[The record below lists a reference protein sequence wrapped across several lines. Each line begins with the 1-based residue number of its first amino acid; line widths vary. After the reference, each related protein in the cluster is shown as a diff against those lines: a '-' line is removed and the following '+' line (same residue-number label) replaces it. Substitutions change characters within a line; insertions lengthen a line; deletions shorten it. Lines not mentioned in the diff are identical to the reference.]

1 MLTVRQLSEELG
13 LPVLAGAAGLDA
25 PVRWVH
31 ISELPD
37 PTPWLSGG
45 ELLLMTGDR
54 IADGAGYVDRLA
66 DYGLA
71 ALAIGLGVEGGLQAV
86 PPAMLEEAEARGF
99 PLLEVPLP
107 MPFLA
112 ITERA
117 AAHLVNESYATL
129 QRAMA
134 AVEELQRVALAGA
147 GPAAIADALAA
158 QLGAPVAIGPAGADG
173 LPVGDPPQATLR
185 VQKAELDEFD
195 RLLLRQAVTILALEL
210 LRARVAAETE
220 RRLAGDVLASVLSGE
235 LRDAELSRRLAP
247 FGLREQ
253 IAAVVLDPPAHLR
266 DATEEALH
274 EALRME
280 SPSGLAAG
288 AGELACALVPGGNG
302 ELVALAER
310 LRARVSETVAVPVA
324 AGVGR
329 PVAPEDA
336 RRTFHQARFA
346 LEARRFDGGEPALAT
361 ADDLGSFQLLLSL
374 QDGDALRLFCDS
386 ILAPLEEGAYGE
398 ELLRSLEVFIE
409 ANGNWERAARRL
421 DCHRHTLRYRIKRVE
436 ELTGRSLDSARDRI
450 DFWLALRGREVL
462 S

>member
-1 MLTVRQLSEELG
+1 MLTVRQLAEELG
-13 LPVLAGAAGLDA
+13 LPVLAGEAGLDA
-25 PVRWVH
+25 PLRWVH

-37 PTPWLSGG
+37 PTPWLNGG

-54 IADGAGYVDRLA
+54 IGDGVGYVERVA
-66 DYGLA
+66 DYGVA

-86 PPAMLEEAEARGF
+86 PAAMLEEAAARDF

-117 AAHLVNESYATL
+117 AAHLVNESYAIL

-134 AVEELQRVALAGA
+134 AVEELQRVALAG
-147 GPAAIADALAA
+147 GSITEALAA
-158 QLGAPVAIGPAGADG
+158 QLGAGVRLGAAGEEG
-173 LPVGDPPQATLR
+173 LPVGDPPQATLI
-185 VQKAELDEFD
+185 VEKEPLDEFD
-195 RLLLRQAVTILALEL
+195 RLLLRQAVTLLALEL

-220 RRLAGDVLASVLSGE
+220 RRLAGDVLESVLSGE
-235 LRDAELSRRLAP
+235 LQGAELQRRLAP
-247 FGLREQ
+247 FGLRGDVSA
-253 IAAVVLDPPAHLR
+253 IVLAAPD
-266 DATEEALH
+266 EASLYD
-274 EALRME
+274 ALRAE
-280 SPSGLAAG
+280 SAAG
-288 AGELACALVPGGNG
+288 IAGRAGDLGCALVPGGNG
-302 ELVALAER
+302 DVVELAGR
-310 LRARVSETVAVPVA
+310 LRDRLSADLV
-324 AGVGR
+324 GVGR
-329 PVAPEDA
+329 SVAAVDA

-346 LEARRFDGGEPALAT
+346 LEARRLSGEAGVAT

-374 QDGDALRLFCDS
+374 QDDDALRLFCDS
-386 ILAPLEEGAYGE
+386 ILAPLEEGGYGE
-398 ELLRSLEVFIE
+398 ELLRSLEVFID

-421 DCHRHTLRYRIKRVE
+421 DCHRHTLRYRIRRVE

>member
-13 LPVLAGAAGLDA
+13 LPVLAGEAGLDA
-25 PVRWVH
+25 PLRWVH
-31 ISELPD
+31 ISEMPD

-54 IADGAGYVDRLA
+54 IGDGVGYVHRLA

-71 ALAIGLGVEGGLQAV
+71 ALAIGLGVEGGLQEV

-117 AAHLVNESYATL
+117 AAHLVNDSYATL
-129 QRAMA
+129 QRAMS

-147 GPAAIADALAA
+147 GPDAFAQALSA
-158 QLGAPVAIGPAGADG
+158 QLGAPVSVGRPGGEG
-173 LPVGDPPQATLR
+173 LPVGDPPQATLL
-185 VQKAELDEFD
+185 VDKAELTEFD
-195 RLLLRQAVTILALEL
+195 RLLLRQAVTVLALEL

-220 RRLAGDVLASVLSGE
+220 RRLAGDVLASMLSGDLQAAE
-235 LRDAELSRRLAP
+235 LRRRLAP

-253 IAAVVLDPPAHLR
+253 VAAVVLDPPAHLHE
-266 DATEEALH
+266 AAEAALH
-274 EALRME
+274 DALRTE
-280 SPSGLAAG
+280 STAGLAAATG
-288 AGELACALVPGGNG
+288 TLACALVPGGNG

-310 LRARVSETVAVPVA
+310 LRARVSEAVDEPIA

-329 PVAPEDA
+329 PVAPADA

-346 LEARRFDGGEPALAT
+346 LEARRFDGRQPGLAT
-361 ADDLGSFQLLLSL
+361 SDDLGSFQLLLSL

-386 ILAPLEEGAYGE
+386 ILAPLEEGQYGE

-409 ANGNWERAARRL
+409 ANGSWERAARRL
-421 DCHRHTLRYRIKRVE
+421 DCHRHTLRYRIRRVE